1 MFWIGVALSF
11 FTCFLTTA
19 YGPIFHKELKTR
31 AKGRLSLTFGFAIE
45 YLLKLYVMLL
55 MMTMNAYVCGA
66 IALGIAFGYTIFSI
80 HGGKIRR
87 KLFDRS

>member
-1 MFWIGVALSF
+1 M
-11 FTCFLTTA
+11 A

-87 KLFDRS
+87 KIFDRS